1 MDVLSFFGLEPTP
14 PLSSAPTGPQAVVL
28 ECLQRGPLSA
38 DEVSRATGLEAGTLA
53 AALTALELAGLVIA
67 DDGVYRSSIGV

>member
-1 MDVLSFFGLEPTP
+1 
-14 PLSSAPTGPQAVVL
+14 VL

-53 AALTALELAGLVIA
+53 AALTALELAGLVIP
-67 DDGVYRSSIGV
+67 DDGVYRSSISV